1 MITGKEVKL
10 IEDSRVELSQAAVAQ
25 RKSRTIKA
33 DLNTLKERHAE
44 MIREKLAKST
54 SGASEIDLI
63 NSLKFKTRNMES
75 KEAESELERSLTK
88 ADFARMKIIGQ
99 FNKGFI
105 VTQLN
110 QDLFIVDQHAAD
122 EIYNFETL
130 QTSEGRLERQ
140 QLLQPRYLDLPVS
153 AESLLI
159 DNLTVLTKLG
169 YDVQVCMNR
178 KCGNRIMLTAV
189 PMSRQSNKILNM
201 NDIDELLFVL
211 SETGGS
217 GSGGSTLES
226 FGVNKKTRVDCEFL
240 CFG

>member
-1 MITGKEVKL
+1 MKLKEDTRS
-10 IEDSRVELSQAAVAQ
+10 ESSQAAIPQ
-25 RKSRTIKA
+25 RKTRAIKS
-33 DLNTLKERHAE
+33 DLNELKERHAE

-54 SGASEIDLI
+54 NSEKSELELI

-105 VTQLN
+105 VTQLG

-217 GSGGSTLES
+217 GSGGSSLES
-226 FGVNKKTRVDCEFL
+226 FGVGSLSFFL
-240 CFG
+240 LRFKILVFL